1 MKLIVL
7 VLVMAHPMIIDVT
20 KIAVAAVVVVVLEM
34 IVVDLIAIMV
44 GVIESKISLVK

>member
-1 MKLIVL
+1 MIVL
-7 VLVMAHPMIIDVT
+7 VLVMSHPTIIDVT
-20 KIAVAAVVVVVLEM
+20 KIAVAVVVVVLEM